1 MSHIAIPH
9 VSGSYRFL
17 PAISAYSAGVA
28 ATSGYDI
35 AAWRFLD
42 SPSLVEGFERID
54 REIARRRL
62 APAALV
68 GLELRSPAAF
78 DFESF
83 AKFNDEYRQLLT
95 ARSLLIGEVNP
106 IARTNVI
113 PLRDGPAEPAIT
125 TAFIVQHSE
134 GAGGVDFIVAGAGEI
149 EGDLRPEN
157 IVARGDLSPAG
168 LAAKVDCVLS
178 QMTARL
184 VALGA
189 GTDSPTTINVYTAHN
204 VEHLSTVIVSHLP
217 AAARNGFVRW
227 MARPPVKEIEFE
239 MDCRRFT
246 TWRVF

>member
-1 MSHIAIPH
+1 MSHIAVPH
-9 VSGSYRFL
+9 PSGSYRFL

-28 ATSGYDI
+28 PTTGYDI

-42 SPSLVEGFERID
+42 SPSLAEGFERID

-62 APAALV
+62 TPAALV

-95 ARSLLIGEVNP
+95 DRSLLIGEINP

-113 PLRDGPAEPAIT
+113 PLRDGPAEPAIM
-125 TAFIVQHSE
+125 TAFIMQPSE
-134 GAGGVDFIVAGAGEI
+134 RAGGIDFIVAGAGEI
-149 EGDLRPEN
+149 EGDLEPEN
-157 IVARGDLSPAG
+157 IVARGDLSPVG

-178 QMTARL
+178 QMIARL

-189 GTDSPTTINVYTAHN
+189 GIDSPTTINVYTAHD
-204 VEHLSTVIVSHLP
+204 VEHLSTVIASHLP
-217 AAARNGFVRW
+217 ATARNGFVRW
-227 MARPPVKEIEFE
+227 MARPPVNEIEFE

-246 TWRVF
+246 TWRVI